1 MHLRAQIERI
11 LGRGPRKVKVGKL
24 FCGFIREVVSDC
36 DNFATSGLGVC
47 QIVGNHQN
55 RQMICPRA
63 GENERPELLA
73 KGDIQAPKR
82 FVKQQCSGF
91 R

>member
-24 FCGFIREVVSDC
+24 FCGFIREVVPDC
-36 DNFATSGLGVC
+36 DNFATSGLGIR

-55 RQMICPRA
+55 WQMICPRA
-63 GENERPELLA
+63 GENKCAELLA
-73 KGDIQAPKR
+73 KGGIQVSER
-82 FVKQQCSGF
+82 FVQQ
-91 R
+91 